1 MNKLYKY
8 ILSSWKAFV
17 VLVFVIPL
25 LAYTVVNWLENK
37 YSPLPYKGYNDNWV
51 SRKNAIALMPFSF
64 TDQQQKAFNSAA
76 LNGKITVANFFF
88 SSCPTICPDMFR
100 HMKKVRAVYAN
111 NNDVIF
117 ISLTVDPDNDT
128 PGRLEAYGKLNDI
141 DPGQWKLLTGD
152 KKELYRLAR
161 KGFYITA
168 TEGDGG
174 PEDFIHSD
182 RLVLMDKQQFIRG
195 YYDGTSDKDIHLLI
209 NDIKKL
215 QND

>member
-1 MNKLYKY
+1 MKKLLRY
-8 ILSSWKAFV
+8 ILSSWKAFL
-17 VLVFVIPL
+17 VLVLVVPL

-37 YSPLPYKGYNDNWV
+37 YSPLPYKGYNDTWV
-51 SRKNAIALMPFSF
+51 SKKNAIALMPFSF
-64 TDQQQKAFNSAA
+64 SDQQHQVYGSGAIK
-76 LNGKITVANFFF
+76 GKITVANFFF

-100 HMKKVRAVYAN
+100 HIKKVSTAYAN
-111 NNDVIF
+111 TDDVRF
-117 ISLTVDPDNDT
+117 ISFTVDPERDT
-128 PGRLEAYGKLNDI
+128 PEKLAVYGKLNGI
-141 DPGQWKLLTGD
+141 DPCQWKLLTGD

-182 RLVLMDKQQFIRG
+182 RLVLMDKDQFIRG
-195 YYDGTSDKDIHLLI
+195 YYDGTSDKDIQLLI

-215 QND
+215 END

>member
-1 MNKLYKY
+1 MNKLYRY

-17 VLVFVIPL
+17 VLILVLPL

-37 YSPLPYKGYNDNWV
+37 YSTLPYKGYNEEWV
-51 SRKNAIALMPFSF
+51 SKENAVALMPFSF
-64 TDQQQKAFNSAA
+64 IDQQHKVYNSAA
-76 LNGKITVANFFF
+76 IKGKITVANFFF

-100 HMKKVRAVYAN
+100 HMKKVSKAYAN
-111 NNDVIF
+111 AGDVKF
-117 ISLTVDPDNDT
+117 VSFTVDPEHDS
-128 PGRLEAYGKLNDI
+128 PERLDAYGKLNDI
-141 DPGQWKLLTGD
+141 DPAQWKLLTGD

-182 RLVLMDKQQFIRG
+182 RLVLIDKEQFIRG
-195 YYDGTSDKDIHLLI
+195 YYDGTSDRDIQLLI